1 MMGCIT
7 TKHQMELLRQNLAD
21 QETAHATLESIRS
34 KGTEVA
40 DMEWQRRAATLHEL
54 TIHELE
60 KFAVIL
66 EEEAEGAVSKRVSKR
81 VSKVSKLTLLALK
94 AIDQHYE
101 KLLTEKTTELVKFA
115 YKNSDIGLLQLL
127 KENYSEMDEIK
138 IDLSSAAEAGKAEIV
153 RMMLDDPFLCD
164 DDTDYSGALR
174 IAAARGHAVIVE
186 MLLVDRRANPRIC
199 NSDALSWAAIY
210 GHQRVIDLLL
220 ADGRVNPKALQD
232 LTRRSNL

>member
-1 MMGCIT
+1 
-7 TKHQMELLRQNLAD
+7 MERLRQNLAD

-34 KGTEVA
+34 KGTEVE
-40 DMEWQRRAATLHEL
+40 DVEWQRRAATLHEL

-66 EEEAEGAVSKRVSKR
+66 EEEAEGAVSKR

>member
-1 MMGCIT
+1 
-7 TKHQMELLRQNLAD
+7 MERLRQNLAD

-66 EEEAEGAVSKRVSKR
+66 EEEAEGAVSKRSTLR
-81 VSKVSKLTLLALK
+81 VSGGSTSKLTLLALK

-153 RMMLDDPFLCD
+153 RMMLDDPYLCD
-164 DDTDYSGALR
+164 DDTDYSRALR

-232 LTRRSNL
+232 LTGRSNL

>member
-1 MMGCIT
+1 
-7 TKHQMELLRQNLAD
+7 MERLRQNLAD

-34 KGTEVA
+34 KGTEVE
-40 DMEWQRRAATLHEL
+40 DVEWQRRAATLHEL

-66 EEEAEGAVSKRVSKR
+66 EEEAEGAVSKRVSK
-81 VSKVSKLTLLALK
+81 VSTLTLLALK

-220 ADGRVNPKALQD
+220 ADGRVNTKALQD
-232 LTRRSNL
+232 LTGRSNL

>member
-1 MMGCIT
+1 
-7 TKHQMELLRQNLAD
+7 MERLRQNLAD

-66 EEEAEGAVSKRVSKR
+66 EEEAEGAVSKRSTLR
-81 VSKVSKLTLLALK
+81 VSGGSTSKLTLLALK

-153 RMMLDDPFLCD
+153 RMMLDDPYLCD

-186 MLLVDRRANPRIC
+186 MLLVDRRANPTIC

-232 LTRRSNL
+232 LTGRSNL

>member
-1 MMGCIT
+1 
-7 TKHQMELLRQNLAD
+7 MERLRQNLAD

-34 KGTEVA
+34 KGTEVE
-40 DMEWQRRAATLHEL
+40 DVEWQRRAATLHEL

-66 EEEAEGAVSKRVSKR
+66 EEEAEGAVSKRSTLR
-81 VSKVSKLTLLALK
+81 VSGGSTSKLTLLALK

-186 MLLVDRRANPRIC
+186 MLLVDRRANPTIC

-232 LTRRSNL
+232 LTGRSNL

>member
-1 MMGCIT
+1 MGCIT
-7 TKHQMELLRQNLAD
+7 TKHQMERLRQNLAD

-34 KGTEVA
+34 KGTEAA

-66 EEEAEGAVSKRVSKR
+66 EEEAEGAVSKRVSGG
-81 VSKVSKLTLLALK
+81 STSKLTLLALK
-94 AIDQHYE
+94 AIDQHFE

-164 DDTDYSGALR
+164 DDTDYSRALR

-186 MLLVDRRANPRIC
+186 MLLVDRRANPTIC

-220 ADGRVNPKALQD
+220 ADGRVNPKALHD
-232 LTRRSNL
+232 LTGRSNL